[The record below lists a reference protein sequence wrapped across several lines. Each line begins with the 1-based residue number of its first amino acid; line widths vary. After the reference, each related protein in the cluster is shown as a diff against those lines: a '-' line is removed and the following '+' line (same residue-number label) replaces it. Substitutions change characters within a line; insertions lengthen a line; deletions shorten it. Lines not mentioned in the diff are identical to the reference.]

1 MNASNII
8 FNVAENFHVYLNDF
22 TRMYYSESSSFKNF
36 AFVTHLLHY
45 FRKGKSIQLIS
56 KFFVHIYTR
65 LVSKI
70 VHKIV
75 NKSAIKIIFFASIQ
89 VRFKLQHHMYRNSF
103 LKLEICI
110 FKVLNGGIQ
119 WVRYVWAYIM
129 AKSGAHMLHCNSTSS
144 YPFKV

>member
-1 MNASNII
+1 MILQECITVNRPASKI
-8 FNVAENFHVYLNDF
+8 L
-22 TRMYYSESSSFKNF
+22 
-36 AFVTHLLHY
+36 HLLHICY
-45 FRKGKSIQLIS
+45 TTSERGNLFTLSAKY
-56 KFFVHIYTR
+56 FVHIHTR